1 MLTSS
6 IGRLRLIGITEG
18 LSFLVLVFVA
28 MPLKYHWGD
37 PSWVRVVGG
46 IHGALFV
53 VFCFAL
59 FDTQHREKW
68 SLRQTLVPF
77 VASLI
82 PFGPF
87 LIDHRLKTG
96 QI

>member
-1 MLTSS
+1 MPNSS
-6 IGRLRLIGITEG
+6 IGRLRFIGITEG
-18 LSFLVLVFVA
+18 LSFLVLLFVA
-28 MPLKYHWGD
+28 MPLKYVWGD

-46 IHGALFV
+46 IHGLLFV

-59 FDTQHREKW
+59 FDNHFRERW
-68 SLRQTLVPF
+68 TLRQTMIPF

-87 LIDHRLKTG
+87 LIDHRLKNG
-96 QI
+96 KI